1 MMLLGATHLLAQD
14 QVRLLLNPQMFHHP
28 EATHLGQHRAQ
39 LGQRLAAANPQR
51 IEQGTATTIGQC
63 LEHVIHRVG
72 VDIHLHQD
80 SFEDLR

>member
-14 QVRLLLNPQMFHHP
+14 QVRLLL
-28 EATHLGQHRAQ
+28 
-39 LGQRLAAANPQR
+39 NPQR

-72 VDIHLHQD
+72 D

>member
-39 LGQRLAAANPQR
+39 LGQRLAAANPQ
-51 IEQGTATTIGQC
+51 C

-72 VDIHLHQD
+72 D